1 MALADATALARS
13 VERAPDN
20 EINAAIKSLRIH
32 FLVVGVFSC
41 AINLLYLSSPL
52 YLMQVYNRVLVSE
65 SVPTLALLTLVLVAA
80 LLVMAVLD
88 AVRTQM
94 LIRCGIQLDRKLSGR
109 LFSALVQKSSR
120 QGYSLGAQPLREL
133 DEFRTFITGP
143 GIHFAFDLPW
153 IPLYLGLLYFIH
165 PLLGVVA
172 TAGSAILLGLA
183 FVNEFITRKPM
194 EAAQAAARRSFAF
207 TENIMQHADVI
218 RAMGMQPAVVQHWQG
233 SRAAMLMRQAFASD
247 RNALVSASIRFARLL
262 LQSLMLGA
270 GAWLAI
276 DHAIQPAT
284 IFAASIIMGRALV
297 PVEQSVAAWKQAA
310 TARIGYRRVRDI
322 LNENP
327 APDLKTIVPVSQTA
341 LDVKELSYS
350 VSARS
355 KPILERI
362 SFKVG
367 EGEALAIVGP
377 SGSGKSTLAKLL
389 IGAFQPSEGEI
400 AFGGLNYA
408 HWDATEFGRI
418 TGYLP
423 QDVGLFAGTVR
434 ENISRFSNT
443 SVEQV
448 IEAAKLAGIHEMIL
462 GLPKQYDTMLG
473 PGGLG
478 LSGGQR
484 QRIGLA
490 RALLGRP
497 KLLILDEPNA
507 HLDVAGEN
515 ALSQALF
522 VMKAQGT
529 AIVVITHQ
537 PAVLSVVD
545 TVLILKSGKIEKI
558 APPELLASQTPELP
572 VFQ

>member
-1 MALADATALARS
+1 
-13 VERAPDN
+13 
-20 EINAAIKSLRIH
+20 
-32 FLVVGVFSC
+32 
-41 AINLLYLSSPL
+41 
-52 YLMQVYNRVLVSE
+52 
-65 SVPTLALLTLVLVAA
+65 
-80 LLVMAVLD
+80 
-88 AVRTQM
+88 
-94 LIRCGIQLDRKLSGR
+94 
-109 LFSALVQKSSR
+109 
-120 QGYSLGAQPLREL
+120 
-133 DEFRTFITGP
+133 
-143 GIHFAFDLPW
+143 
-153 IPLYLGLLYFIH
+153 
-165 PLLGVVA
+165 
-172 TAGSAILLGLA
+172 
-183 FVNEFITRKPM
+183 
-194 EAAQAAARRSFAF
+194 
-207 TENIMQHADVI
+207 
-218 RAMGMQPAVVQHWQG
+218 
-233 SRAAMLMRQAFASD
+233 
-247 RNALVSASIRFARLL
+247 
-262 LQSLMLGA
+262 
-270 GAWLAI
+270 
-276 DHAIQPAT
+276 
-284 IFAASIIMGRALV
+284 
-297 PVEQSVAAWKQAA
+297 VAAWKQAA

-448 IEAAKLAGIHEMIL
+448 IEAAQLAGIHEMIL